1 MREENYLIALINKD
15 VLDLS
20 VPVPEFVQRFAPRAA
35 GYGATML
42 TRTLEWN
49 LSFCLVGFLFGTDGQ
64 VRRAF
69 VSERNKIDLTEACV
83 PSPSVSAPLES

>member
-1 MREENYLIALINKD
+1 
-15 VLDLS
+15 
-20 VPVPEFVQRFAPRAA
+20 
-35 GYGATML
+35 ML

-69 VSERNKIDLTEACV
+69 VSERNKTDLTEACV
-83 PSPSVSAPLES
+83 PSPSVSAPLGSDDVG

>member
-20 VPVPEFVQRFAPRAA
+20 IPVPEVVHRFAPGAA

-42 TRTLEWN
+42 TKTLEWN
-49 LSFCLVGFLFGTDGQ
+49 LSFCLIGFLFGRDGQ

-69 VSERNKIDLTEACV
+69 VNERNKAELTET
-83 PSPSVSAPLES
+83 

>member
-20 VPVPEFVQRFAPRAA
+20 IPVPEVVHRFAPGAS

-42 TRTLEWN
+42 TKTLEWN
-49 LSFCLVGFLFGTDGQ
+49 LSFCLIGFLFGRDGQ

-69 VSERNKIDLTEACV
+69 VSERNKAELTET
-83 PSPSVSAPLES
+83 